1 MSVASPDRPVAL
13 ALSGGVALGAYHAGA
28 YAALH
33 EAGLPLRWLAGCSVG
48 AAVAAVIAGNPPE
61 RRVEQLRRFWQLA
74 ALNPFPLT
82 PYWNDRPPAGLP
94 RQAYNMASA
103 LQAHLFGRPGMFH
116 PRFLPSVG
124 DPGLYDLTPLKDW
137 LLELVDFDRLNSG
150 EVRVSIGATDLL
162 SGERVL
168 FDTGSGA
175 RIGVEHILASS
186 ALSPLF
192 PPVEIEGR
200 LLVDGGLSVN
210 LPLDLVLHE
219 KRDTE
224 LACFVIELFARR
236 GSRPSTLGAALS
248 RSVDLVFGNQT
259 RTLLEG
265 QQRDYALRAKLRAL
279 GDRLPPEIRDDPEVA
294 PLLAEGQFAPAVL
307 LCLGQRADLDEAG
320 PVKIFDYSEATLADR
335 WRRGAEHMRRALDRL
350 AALGDG
356 PLPPGLTVHDV

>member
-1 MSVASPDRPVAL
+1 MSVGSPDRPLAL

-33 EAGLPLRWLAGCSVG
+33 EAGLPLRWLAGSSTG
-48 AAVAAVIAGNPPE
+48 AVVAAVIAGSPPE
-61 RRVEQLRRFWQLA
+61 RRIEQLQRFWQLA
-74 ALNPFPLT
+74 ALNPFPLA
-82 PYWNDRPPAGLP
+82 PYWAGRPPAGLP

-103 LQAHLFGRPGMFH
+103 LQTHLFGRPGMFQ
-116 PRFLPSVG
+116 PRLTPGLG
-124 DPGLYDLTPLKDW
+124 DPSLYDLTPLKDW

-150 EVRVSIGATDLL
+150 EIRVSIGATDLL

-168 FDTGSGA
+168 FDNAKGT

-186 ALSPLF
+186 SLSPLF
-192 PPVEIEGR
+192 PPVEIDGR
-200 LLVDGGLSVN
+200 LIVDGGLSVN
-210 LPLDLVLHE
+210 LPFDLMLHE

-224 LACFVIELFARR
+224 LACFVIELFARK

-248 RSVDLVFGNQT
+248 RSIDLVFGNQT

-265 QQRDYALRAKLRAL
+265 QQREYALRAKLHEL
-279 GDRLPPEIRDDPEVA
+279 GDLLPPEVRDDPEVA
-294 PLLAEGQFAPAVL
+294 PLLAEGKFAPAVL

-350 AALGDG
+350 AALGEG
-356 PLPPGLTVHDV
+356 PLPPGLTVYDV

>member
-1 MSVASPDRPVAL
+1 MGSPDRPVAL
-13 ALSGGVALGAYHAGA
+13 ALSGGIALGAYHAGA

-33 EAGLPLRWLAGCSVG
+33 EARLPLRWLTGCSIG
-48 AAVAAVIAGNPPE
+48 AVVAAVIAGSPPE
-61 RRVEQLRRFWQLA
+61 RRIEQLQRFWQLA
-74 ALNPFPLT
+74 ALNPFPLA
-82 PYWNDRPPAGLP
+82 PYWNGRPPAGLP

-116 PRFLPSVG
+116 PRFMPSVG

-150 EVRVSIGATDLL
+150 EIRVSIGATDLL

-168 FDTGSGA
+168 FDTAKGT
-175 RIGVEHILASS
+175 RIGIEHVLASS
-186 ALSPLF
+186 SLSPLF

-219 KRDTE
+219 PRDTE

-236 GSRPSTLGAALS
+236 GSRPSTIGAALS
-248 RSVDLVFGNQT
+248 RSIDLVFGNQT

-265 QQRDYALRAKLRAL
+265 QQREYALRAKLSEL
-279 GDRLPPEIRDDPEVA
+279 GDRLPPEVRTDPEVA
-294 PLLAEGQFAPAVL
+294 GLLKEGEIAPAVVL
-307 LCLGQRADLDEAG
+307 HLDQRADLDEAG
-320 PVKIFDYSEATLADR
+320 PVKIL
-335 WRRGAEHMRRALDRL
+335 
-350 AALGDG
+350 
-356 PLPPGLTVHDV
+356 